1 MGSVPPF
8 SPVATAAPRLNSLT
22 IPPPVARPP
31 LVGVEEDRFAR
42 LADAPQTIP
51 AAGFKGQI
59 IPPTTPLPLG
69 SPVSLFMRVQDASTG
84 LPLQN
89 LEVVHEKPMHMFIVS
104 QDLSE
109 FQHVH
114 PQLVSPGLLEIPAT
128 FKKAGPYSFFAQFKP
143 AQQPEQTVTS
153 SFKVPGLPMPVQPL
167 RLDMTLPK
175 TCFDPDR
182 TGALQ
187 AYTYQVSQLPTKIGQ
202 PVQFKVHIMKNG
214 LPVEKVEPFLGA
226 AGHAV
231 LVSANHQSFIHAHAM
246 DGPMPGMAHSPAQ
259 APMDM
264 SDDPSTL
271 VFESDEKIQR
281 PGVYKAWVQTQ
292 IDGRVKTVDWTFL
305 VPGY

>member
-8 SPVATAAPRLNSLT
+8 FPVATATPRLNPPTMSPSLAQ
-22 IPPPVARPP
+22 PPI
-31 LVGVEEDRFAR
+31 VGAAADSFAR
-42 LADAPQTIP
+42 LADASPAIP
-51 AAGFKGQI
+51 AAGFKAQI
-59 IPPTTPLPLG
+59 IPPPAGLSLG
-69 SPVSLFMRVQDASTG
+69 SPTSLMMCVQDAATG

-89 LEVVHEKPMHMFIVS
+89 LEVVHEKPVHMFIVS

-114 PQLVSPGLLEIPAT
+114 PELISPGLLEIPAT
-128 FKKAGPYSFFAQFKP
+128 FKKAGPYTVFAQFKP

-153 SFKVPGLPMPVQPL
+153 SFKVPGPSMPVQPL
-167 RLDMTLPK
+167 RLDATLPK
-175 TCFDPDR
+175 ICFEPDR

-187 AYTYQVSQLPTKIGQ
+187 AYTYQVSQLPSKIGQ
-202 PVQFKVHIMKNG
+202 PVQFKVHILKNG
-214 LPVEKVEPFLGA
+214 LPVEKVDPFLGA

-246 DGPMPGMAHSPAQ
+246 NGPMPGMKHASDHP
-259 APMDM
+259 PMTM
-264 SDDPSTL
+264 SNDPSTL
-271 VFESDEKIQR
+271 VFESDKKIER